1 MRGNRTPKGIM
12 MLLVF
17 LMGLLFSGIA
27 WAEEKEKPVYPEVEK
42 WVTPTPEKKY
52 TIGVCVPMMGA
63 PFWRNTAYGVFSQAE
78 KLGVE
83 LLFYDAGG
91 FAFLEKQIKQ
101 VEDLIVRKVDA
112 IIMCA
117 ISSKGTVEVME
128 RAASKGI
135 VAMNFV
141 SRTYSDKIVSAVL
154 DDDYRIG
161 QIEAEYVG
169 EQLKGKGE
177 GIMLSGPAGVDWAMN
192 RAKGFRE
199 TLEKKYPGI
208 KILAEKWCEPNIA
221 VPQKIM
227 DDLLLTFPDMQF
239 CYAAADGMSMG
250 AANAVR
256 AAKKLGQVLITTASF
271 SPEGAD
277 YLKKG
282 YISMNVGESPILEGA
297 WAIDTAVRILNGEDA
312 PKLIFV
318 PNPPFTKENMDDP
331 EMEKFIKYQWAPK
344 GWRVPSF

>member
-1 MRGNRTPKGIM
+1 MTRKKTTVVCIFI
-12 MLLVF
+12 LA
-17 LMGLLFSGIA
+17 LFICFVSGIA
-27 WAEEKEKPVYPEVEK
+27 RAEQKNQPVYPDPEK
-42 WVTPTPEKKY
+42 WVTPTPNKKY

-63 PFWRNTAYGVFSQAE
+63 PFWRNTSYGVFSQAE
-78 KLGVE
+78 KLNLE
-83 LLFYDAGG
+83 LLYYDAGG
-91 FAFLEKQIKQ
+91 FAYLEKQIKQ
-101 VEDLIVRKVDA
+101 VEDLIERKADA
-112 IIMCA
+112 IIICA
-117 ISSKGTVEVME
+117 ISSKGTIEVME

-141 SRTYSDKIVSAVL
+141 SRTYSDKIASAVL

-161 QIEAEYVG
+161 SIEAEYVG
-169 EQLKGKGE
+169 KKLNGKGK

-199 TLEKKYPGI
+199 TLAKKYPGI
-208 KILAEKWCEPNIA
+208 KVLAEKWCEPNIA

-227 DDLLLTFPDMQF
+227 DDLLLTFPNMQF

-256 AAKKLGQVLITTASF
+256 AARKLGQVLITTASF

-282 YISMNVGESPILEGA
+282 YISMNVGESPILEGS
-297 WAIDTAVRILNGEDA
+297 WAIDVAVKILNGEKY
-312 PKLIFV
+312 PKLVYV
-318 PNPPFTKENMDDP
+318 PNPPFTKENMDKP
-331 EMEKFIKYQWAPK
+331 EFTKYIKYQWAPK

>member
-1 MRGNRTPKGIM
+1 

-17 LMGLLFSGIA
+17 FIGLPGIA
-27 WAEEKEKPVYPEVEK
+27 GAEGKLKPVYPEAKK
-42 WVTPTPEKKY
+42 WVTPTPKKKY

-63 PFWRNTAYGVFSQAE
+63 PFWRNTAYGVFNEAK
-78 KLGVE
+78 KLDVE

-112 IIMCA
+112 IIICA
-117 ISSKGTVEVME
+117 ISSKGTIEVME

-135 VAMNFV
+135 IAMNFV
-141 SRTYSDKIVSAVL
+141 SRTYSDKIASAVL

-161 QIEAEYVG
+161 QIEADYVG
-169 EQLKGKGE
+169 KQLKGKGE
-177 GIMLSGPAGVDWAMN
+177 GVMLSGPAGVDWAMN

-199 TLEKKYPGI
+199 TIQKRYPGI

-221 VPQKIM
+221 APQKIM

-256 AAKKLGQVLITTASF
+256 AAKKLGRVLITTASF

-297 WAIDTAVRILNGEDA
+297 WAIDTAVKILNGEDV
-312 PKLIFV
+312 PRLIFV
-318 PNPPFTKENMDDP
+318 PNPPFTRENMDDP
-331 EMEKFIKYQWAPK
+331 EMAKLIKYQWAPK

>member
-1 MRGNRTPKGIM
+1 MTRKKITVVCIFI
-12 MLLVF
+12 LALFICLV
-17 LMGLLFSGIA
+17 SSIA
-27 WAEEKEKPVYPEVEK
+27 WAEERVQPVYPDPEK
-42 WVTPTPEKKY
+42 WVTPTPNKKY
-52 TIGVCVPMMGA
+52 TVGVCVPMMGA
-63 PFWRNTAYGVFSQAE
+63 PFWRNTSYGVFNQAE
-78 KLGVE
+78 KLGIE
-83 LLFYDAGG
+83 LLYYDAGG
-91 FAFLEKQIKQ
+91 FAYLEKQIKQ
-101 VEDLIVRKVDA
+101 VEDLIERKADA
-112 IIMCA
+112 VIICA
-117 ISSKGTVEVME
+117 TQ
-128 RAASKGI
+128 GI

-141 SRTYSDKIVSAVL
+141 SRTYSDKIASAVL

-161 QIEAEYVG
+161 SIEAEYVG
-169 EQLKGKGE
+169 KKLNGKGKGV
-177 GIMLSGPAGVDWAMN
+177 MLSGPAGVDWAMN

-199 TLEKKYPGI
+199 TLANKYPGI

-227 DDLLLTFPDMQF
+227 DDLLLTFPNMQF

-256 AAKKLGQVLITTASF
+256 AARKLGQVLITTASF

-297 WAIDTAVRILNGEDA
+297 WAIDVAVKILNGEEY
-312 PKLIFV
+312 PKLVYV
-318 PNPPFTKENMDDP
+318 PNPPFTKQNMDKP
-331 EMEKFIKYQWAPK
+331 EFAKYIKYQWAPK